1 MNFDYLNFD
10 LTKLNSVPEFISL
23 GVILLLAFGV
33 FWAIKNR
40 KLNEDNIELNKET
53 IETYKENNKA
63 LADRLIIVENETK
76 MCRSDH
82 AQSQKDIASLQGEIK
97 AYNDLSLIPKKLVT
111 DLQKNQ
117 KEIISMIKECK
128 K

>member
-10 LTKLNSVPEFISL
+10 LTKLNSIPEFISL
-23 GVILLLAFGV
+23 GVILLLAFGI